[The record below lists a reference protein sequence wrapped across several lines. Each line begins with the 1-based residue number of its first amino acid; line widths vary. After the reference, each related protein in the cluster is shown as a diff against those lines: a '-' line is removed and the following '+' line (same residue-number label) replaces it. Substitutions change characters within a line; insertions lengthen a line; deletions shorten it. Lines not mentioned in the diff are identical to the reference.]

1 MIDATHA
8 TDYPSV
14 KTALYG
20 EIALGKG
27 ASVSISP
34 DTDEGF
40 RAEFICNIKKGTQPY
55 QLEVHPNA
63 SGTESRYSITARGI
77 KTLNISYP
85 VRYMHS
91 ASEIVSSDDVK
102 SVIEILYSFLRS

>member
-1 MIDATHA
+1 MGSEMCIRD
-8 TDYPSV
+8 S
-14 KTALYG
+14 YG

-40 RAEFICNIKKGTQPY
+40 REEFIANIQKGRYPY

-63 SGTESRYSITARGI
+63 SGTESRAIQLQQGGI

-102 SVIEILYSFLRS
+102 SVIEILCSFLKS